1 MLKVEIRRRLC
12 FYKLVLSAVGLGAYL
27 FFPLMGM
34 DLKSLSLIVAPHFP
48 SQGGSMPRGKGTDH
62 LAITVSWL
70 PSRCLALAL
79 VTIFWARIAVL
90 GLLSL
95 EKKSKIQTSK
105 NHSREKPGKGN
116 WCSWI
121 KGQSASEMEQM
132 HSSIMKDRFEKFSG
146 LSLRTCLGWAFR
158 WDHLAP
164 CCWTAQRRGS
174 REWR

>member
-1 MLKVEIRRRLC
+1 MEALLLLLLP
-12 FYKLVLSAVGLGAYL
+12 FLLVGLGAYL
-27 FFPLMGM
+27 FFHWCGV
-34 DLKSLSLIVAPHFP
+34 DLKSTLSLIVAPHFP

-79 VTIFWARIAVL
+79 GDYFLGPHWAIRASVF
-90 GLLSL
+90 

-132 HSSIMKDRFEKFSG
+132 HSCIMWRTDFESSLDCLENLSG
-146 LSLRTCLGWAFR
+146 LSFQMRSFGPAVGQHR
-158 WDHLAP
+158 RERQ
-164 CCWTAQRRGS
+164 QRGR
-174 REWR
+174 